1 MNIVRKYMGYCPQ
14 FDALDGLLTGKE
26 LLIFYAQIRGMNL
39 KDGIKVIVIIVV
51 FMFIFYFKEYFCLL
65 IR

>member
-26 LLIFYAQIRGMNL
+26 LLVFYAQIRGMNL
-39 KDGIKVIVIIVV
+39 KDGIKVSNNV
-51 FMFIFYFKEYFCLL
+51 FVLKELL
-65 IR
+65 NF